1 MGVGD
6 GRLGLGVVLGGDV
19 EDATG
24 SVAVG
29 VKLRGQAA
37 SASGSRMRSASSPDV
52 RKLRRRQRL
61 LAGKWKLEDRDSS
74 RK

>member
-19 EDATG
+19 GDATG

-37 SASGSRMRSASSPDV
+37 SASDSRMRSASIPDV
-52 RKLRRRQRL
+52 RTQRRRHRL
-61 LAGKWKLEDRDSS
+61 LAGKWKLEDGE
-74 RK
+74 